1 MSDVRV
7 VWRGAHWQVIHAG
20 AVLFLSRDQSK
31 AEAMAVALAEQYRVE
46 LIVFRADGTELR
58 RQSFGGRDAS

>member
-31 AEAMAVALAEQYRVE
+31 AEAIAVALAEQYRVE
-46 LIVFRADGTELR
+46 LIVYREEGTELR
-58 RQSFGGRDAS
+58 RHSFSGPDAS